1 MGIVRPH
8 LWFDDQAEQ
17 AARFYVDVIPRT
29 TIESVVTAPA
39 GTPDVPEG
47 SAFIVELTIDG
58 MRATFLNGGP
68 VLKLTDAFSFVLDC
82 QDQAEVDHYWQTLT
96 ADGGAPGQCGWL
108 VDKFGVSWQVV
119 PVQLDDIMSRSDAEG
134 VKRAMEAL
142 LQMTR
147 LDVADLEAAYR
158 GG

>member
-8 LWFDDQAEQ
+8 LWFDDQAER

-29 TIESVVTAPA
+29 TIESVVKAPP

-47 SAFIVELTIDG
+47 AAFIVELTIDG

-68 VLKLTDAFSFVLDC
+68 VLKLDDAFSFVLDC

-96 ADGGAPGQCGWL
+96 ADGVCRGSAAGSSTSSACPGRWSL
-108 VDKFGVSWQVV
+108 S
-119 PVQLDDIMSRSDAEG
+119 SS
-134 VKRAMEAL
+134 
-142 LQMTR
+142 TT
-147 LDVADLEAAYR
+147 
-158 GG
+158 